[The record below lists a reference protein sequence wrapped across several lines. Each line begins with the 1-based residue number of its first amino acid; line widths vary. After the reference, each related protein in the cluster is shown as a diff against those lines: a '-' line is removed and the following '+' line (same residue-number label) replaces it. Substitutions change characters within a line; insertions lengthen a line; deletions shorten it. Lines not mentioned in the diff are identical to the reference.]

1 MPEIIGENQTSKI
14 STLPKWIFWK
24 LVGKWHKV
32 WKPTWTEFSYP
43 YRITKTK
50 TVTGLEKTLTID
62 TEAEKADK
70 IL

>member
-1 MPEIIGENQTSKI
+1 MPEIKGEIQTLKI
-14 STLPKWIFWK
+14 NTLLKWIFWK
-24 LVGKWHKV
+24 LVDKWHKV

-43 YRITKTK
+43 QRITKTK

-62 TEAEKADK
+62 TETEKADK